1 MWISLMGSV
10 PPSFISYSGQ
20 PNTSHSLTVSQL
32 ILHNLV
38 EILSKEKNPQKAQP
52 HPKFIAQ
59 KLENIQAA
67 LNYVKKHVFDV
78 RFLSAPPAR
87 SLNNLSL
94 CVSMFFTLDIVWL
107 TRCCRY
113 CQRKRG
119 LDSWPELDAD
129 LAL

>member
-1 MWISLMGSV
+1 LWISLMGSV
-10 PPSFISYSGQ
+10 PPSCISYSGQ

-78 RFLSAPPAR
+78 RFLSAPPAG

-94 CVSMFFTLDIVWL
+94 CVYVFYFGHSMAHSVLPILPTE
-107 TRCCRY
+107 TR
-113 CQRKRG
+113 
-119 LDSWPELDAD
+119 S
-129 LAL
+129 